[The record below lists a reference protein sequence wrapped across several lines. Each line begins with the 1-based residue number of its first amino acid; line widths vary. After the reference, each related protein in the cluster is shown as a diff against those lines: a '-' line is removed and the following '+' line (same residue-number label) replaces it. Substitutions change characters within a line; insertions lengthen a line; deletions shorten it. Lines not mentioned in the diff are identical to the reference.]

1 MINQQYGG
9 ISVHRNTINKITF
22 KFCWTNSSPYIFKVS
37 TNTNSSACN
46 INNNVQ
52 NIMSSIT
59 ILRKYAFENNVC
71 TVYAV
76 AFSWYWCKRFSI
88 PLVDYSWKHVT
99 VMEYNATFNNIS
111 VVSWRSGLLVKKTGV
126 PREDHRPAAS
136 HWQTLSHNIASSWK
150 QVGWLCKFW
159 LLKRRFCRCCFHEQ
173 NNKKRRNYLSIG

>member
-59 ILRKYAFENNVC
+59 ILRKYAFEKNVC

-76 AFSWYWCKRFSI
+76 AFSWYWYKRFSI

-111 VVSWRSGLLVKKTGV
+111 VVSWRSGLLVKKTV
-126 PREDHRPAAS
+126 YTEKTTDLLQVTDKLYHIMLHRRE
-136 HWQTLSHNIASSWK
+136 
-150 QVGWLCKFW
+150 
-159 LLKRRFCRCCFHEQ
+159 
-173 NNKKRRNYLSIG
+173 NKWVDCVHFDC

>member
-59 ILRKYAFENNVC
+59 ILRKYAFEKNVC

-76 AFSWYWCKRFSI
+76 AFSWYWYKRFSI
-88 PLVDYSWKHVT
+88 PLVDYSWKRLWSITPHST
-99 VMEYNATFNNIS
+99 IS
-111 VVSWRSGLLVKKTGV
+111 QLYRGGQVYWWRKRCTQ
-126 PREDHRPAAS
+126 RRPP
-136 HWQTLSHNIASSWK
+136 TC
-150 QVGWLCKFW
+150 CKS
-159 LLKRRFCRCCFHEQ
+159 LT
-173 NNKKRRNYLSIG
+173 NVIT